1 VLQALL
7 RHRLP
12 AEAILCVG
20 DATAIAAD
28 AEIRRWP
35 YEGLIRATQTI
46 DTDSHTFARPGDEA
60 MLLTAALSALAELEA

>member
-1 VLQALL
+1 M
-7 RHRLP
+7 
-12 AEAILCVG
+12 G
-20 DATAIAAD
+20 DATAIAAE

-60 MLLTAALSALAELEA
+60 MLLTAVLSALAELDDQAS